1 MRVICIDDSP
11 TIHGAPS
18 KVERFKTYDISDTEW
33 KSPSELAG
41 VRHPVSGE
49 YVGFMRK
56 VRFKPE
62 PKVKPENAVLM
73 CCVDAGTNTRISTGT
88 LYMIE
93 DIQGT
98 RMCRVTTLDGK
109 CLGNYFASRFE
120 RPAAI
125 DPNTAMIARD
135 GLPKAAQCVMD
146 NFAIETKRVL
156 PAFPG
161 IIAWR

>member
-1 MRVICIDDSP
+1 M
-11 TIHGAPS
+11 
-18 KVERFKTYDISDTEW
+18 KT
-33 KSPSELAG
+33 
-41 VRHPVSGE
+41 HVSTRKKII
-49 YVGFMRK
+49 YWLIFCFGF
-56 VRFKPE
+56 
-62 PKVKPENAVLM
+62 
-73 CCVDAGTNTRISTGT
+73 
-88 LYMIE
+88 
-93 DIQGT
+93 
-98 RMCRVTTLDGK
+98 
-109 CLGNYFASRFE
+109 FASRFE